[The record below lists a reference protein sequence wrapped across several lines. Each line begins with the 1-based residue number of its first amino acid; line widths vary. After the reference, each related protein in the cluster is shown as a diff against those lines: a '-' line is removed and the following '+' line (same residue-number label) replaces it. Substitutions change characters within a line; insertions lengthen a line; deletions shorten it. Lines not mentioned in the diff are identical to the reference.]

1 MRVLVISEKAATPKI
16 HQYKFQKNCRLEV
29 GHWDGRMQPYHALA
43 ARASF
48 RDRQFI
54 SKINGKRFH
63 LSGRSILS
71 AWHMGWWP
79 TPKMLANWPL
89 PDDRLLNA
97 SRFRADEDNLE
108 LLLDDDL
115 IVDAR

>member
-1 MRVLVISEKAATPKI
+1 
-16 HQYKFQKNCRLEV
+16 
-29 GHWDGRMQPYHALA
+29 MQPYHALA

-63 LSGRSILS
+63 LSGPLDLVGLACGMVAAR
-71 AWHMGWWP
+71 
-79 TPKMLANWPL
+79 KMVANWPL

>member
-1 MRVLVISEKAATPKI
+1 MRVLVIPEKAATPKI

-29 GHWDGRMQPYHALA
+29 GPFGWSNATLPRFGSTRLL
-43 ARASF
+43 S
-48 RDRQFI
+48 RQAI
-54 SKINGKRFH
+54 YKQNQWETFH
-63 LSGRSILS
+63 LSGPLDLVGLACGMVAAR
-71 AWHMGWWP
+71 
-79 TPKMLANWPL
+79 KMVANWPL